1 MEEKI
6 KTRTLPKKETSLSP
20 EDRLLEYVE
29 SQIERMKRYTDLGNS
44 DGIPGFYEL
53 NQALMEFTTIQ
64 SSLISMGV
72 MAKMEY
78 DKATEAFKDWYS
90 EKYVE
95 TRERLNP
102 PSLAGSK
109 WASQT
114 EIDAY
119 IRMENRTE
127 YNKLHREMSCAEMK
141 VDAMRR
147 IQDSWNTYSLIL
159 NRLCKNVETEM
170 ANTATNYRHC
180 LYGKRNYFWGRP

>member
-6 KTRTLPKKETSLSP
+6 KTRTLPKKDNTSSP

-29 SQIERMKRYTDLGNS
+29 SQISKMKKYTDLGNS

-72 MAKMEY
+72 IAKIEY

-119 IRMENRTE
+119 IRREKRTE
-127 YNKLHREMSCAEMK
+127 YGRLHKEMVCAEMK

-170 ANTATNYRHC
+170 AVTATN
-180 LYGKRNYFWGRP
+180 

>member
-6 KTRTLPKKETSLSP
+6 KTRTIPKKDNISSP

-29 SQIERMKRYTDLGNS
+29 SQINKMKKYTDLGNS

-72 MAKMEY
+72 IAKIEY

-102 PSLAGSK
+102 PSLAGNK

-119 IRMENRTE
+119 IRRENRTE
-127 YNKLHREMSCAEMK
+127 YGRLHKEMVCAEMK

-147 IQDSWNTYSLIL
+147 IQDSWNTYRLIL

-170 ANTATNYRHC
+170 AVTATN
-180 LYGKRNYFWGRP
+180 

>member
-1 MEEKI
+1 
-6 KTRTLPKKETSLSP
+6 
-20 EDRLLEYVE
+20 
-29 SQIERMKRYTDLGNS
+29 
-44 DGIPGFYEL
+44 
-53 NQALMEFTTIQ
+53 MEFTTIQ

-72 MAKMEY
+72 IAKIEY

-119 IRMENRTE
+119 IRRENRTE
-127 YNKLHREMSCAEMK
+127 YGRLHKEMVCAEMK

-170 ANTATNYRHC
+170 AVTATN
-180 LYGKRNYFWGRP
+180 

>member
-6 KTRTLPKKETSLSP
+6 KTRTIPKKDNISSP

-29 SQIERMKRYTDLGNS
+29 SQINKMKKYTDLGNS

-72 MAKMEY
+72 IAKIEY

-102 PSLAGSK
+102 PSLAGNK

-119 IRMENRTE
+119 IRRENRTE
-127 YNKLHREMSCAEMK
+127 YGRLHKEMVCAEMK

-147 IQDSWNTYSLIL
+147 IQDS
-159 NRLCKNVETEM
+159 
-170 ANTATNYRHC
+170 
-180 LYGKRNYFWGRP
+180 

>member
-6 KTRTLPKKETSLSP
+6 KTRTIPKKDNISSP

-29 SQIERMKRYTDLGNS
+29 SQINKMKKYTDLGNS

-72 MAKMEY
+72 IAKIEY
-78 DKATEAFKDWYS
+78 DRATEAFKDWYS

-102 PSLAGSK
+102 PSLAGNK

-119 IRMENRTE
+119 IRRENRTE
-127 YNKLHREMSCAEMK
+127 YGRLHKEMVCAEMK

-170 ANTATNYRHC
+170 AVTATN
-180 LYGKRNYFWGRP
+180 

>member
-90 EKYVE
+90 EKYV
-95 TRERLNP
+95 
-102 PSLAGSK
+102 
-109 WASQT
+109 
-114 EIDAY
+114 
-119 IRMENRTE
+119 
-127 YNKLHREMSCAEMK
+127 
-141 VDAMRR
+141 
-147 IQDSWNTYSLIL
+147 
-159 NRLCKNVETEM
+159 
-170 ANTATNYRHC
+170 
-180 LYGKRNYFWGRP
+180 

>member
-6 KTRTLPKKETSLSP
+6 KTRTIPKKDNISSP

-29 SQIERMKRYTDLGNS
+29 SQINKMKKYTDLGNS

-72 MAKMEY
+72 IAKIEY

-102 PSLAGSK
+102 PSLAGNK
-109 WASQT
+109 WASKT

-119 IRMENRTE
+119 IRRENRTE
-127 YNKLHREMSCAEMK
+127 YGRLHKEMVCAEMK

-170 ANTATNYRHC
+170 AVTATN
-180 LYGKRNYFWGRP
+180 

>member
-1 MEEKI
+1 MEDKI
-6 KTRTLPKKETSLSP
+6 KTRTLASANKNNNMKSP

-29 SQIERMKRYTDLGNS
+29 SQIDKMKKYTDLGNS

-53 NQALMEFTTIQ
+53 NQALMEFTMIQ

-72 MAKMEY
+72 MAKIEF
-78 DKATEAFKDWYS
+78 DRATEAFKDWYS

-102 PSLAGSK
+102 PSLAGNK

-114 EIDAY
+114 EIDSY
-119 IRMENRTE
+119 IRRENRTE
-127 YNKLHREMSCAEMK
+127 YGRLHKEMVCAEMK

-147 IQDSWNTYSLIL
+147 IQESWNTYSLIL

-170 ANTATNYRHC
+170 AVTATT
-180 LYGKRNYFWGRP
+180 

>member
-6 KTRTLPKKETSLSP
+6 KTRTLTKKDNISSP

-29 SQIERMKRYTDLGNS
+29 SQINKMKKYTDLGNS

-72 MAKMEY
+72 IAKIEY
-78 DKATEAFKDWYS
+78 DKATEAFKEWYS

-102 PSLAGSK
+102 PSLAGNK

-119 IRMENRTE
+119 IRRENRTE
-127 YNKLHREMSCAEMK
+127 YGRLHKEMVCAEMK

-170 ANTATNYRHC
+170 AVTATN
-180 LYGKRNYFWGRP
+180 

>member
-1 MEEKI
+1 MEDKI
-6 KTRTLPKKETSLSP
+6 KTRTLASANKNNNMNSP

-29 SQIERMKRYTDLGNS
+29 SQIDKMKKYTDLGNS

-72 MAKMEY
+72 MAKIES
-78 DKATEAFKDWYS
+78 DRATEAFKDWYS

-102 PSLAGSK
+102 PTLAGNK

-114 EIDAY
+114 EIDSY
-119 IRMENRTE
+119 IRRENRTE
-127 YNKLHREMSCAEMK
+127 YGRLHKEMVCAEMK

-147 IQDSWNTYSLIL
+147 IQESWNTYSLIL

-170 ANTATNYRHC
+170 AVTATT
-180 LYGKRNYFWGRP
+180 

>member
-1 MEEKI
+1 MEDKI
-6 KTRTLPKKETSLSP
+6 KIRTLASANKNNNINSP

-29 SQIERMKRYTDLGNS
+29 SQIDKMKKYTDLGNS

-72 MAKMEY
+72 MAKIES
-78 DKATEAFKDWYS
+78 DRATEAFKDWYS

-102 PSLAGSK
+102 PSLAGNK

-114 EIDAY
+114 EIDSY
-119 IRMENRTE
+119 IRRENRTE
-127 YNKLHREMSCAEMK
+127 YGRLHKEMVCAEMK

-147 IQDSWNTYSLIL
+147 IQESWNTYSLIL

-170 ANTATNYRHC
+170 AVTAST
-180 LYGKRNYFWGRP
+180 

>member
-1 MEEKI
+1 MEVKI
-6 KTRTLPKKETSLSP
+6 KTRTLPKNDNTSSP

-29 SQIERMKRYTDLGNS
+29 SQISKMKKYTDLGNS

-72 MAKMEY
+72 IAKIEY

-119 IRMENRTE
+119 IRRENRTE
-127 YNKLHREMSCAEMK
+127 YGRLHKEMVCAEMK

-170 ANTATNYRHC
+170 AVTATN
-180 LYGKRNYFWGRP
+180 

>member
-6 KTRTLPKKETSLSP
+6 KTRTIPKKDNISSP

-29 SQIERMKRYTDLGNS
+29 SQINKMKKYTDLGNS

-64 SSLISMGV
+64 SSLISMGII
-72 MAKMEY
+72 AKIEY
-78 DKATEAFKDWYS
+78 DKATEAFKEWYS

-102 PSLAGSK
+102 PSLAGNK

-119 IRMENRTE
+119 IRRENRTE
-127 YNKLHREMSCAEMK
+127 YGRLHKEMVCAEMK

-170 ANTATNYRHC
+170 AVTATN
-180 LYGKRNYFWGRP
+180 

>member
-6 KTRTLPKKETSLSP
+6 KTRTIPKKDNISSP

-29 SQIERMKRYTDLGNS
+29 AQINKMKKYTDLGNS

-72 MAKMEY
+72 IAKIEY

-102 PSLAGSK
+102 PSLAGNK

-119 IRMENRTE
+119 IRRENRTE
-127 YNKLHREMSCAEMK
+127 YGRLHKEMVCAEMK

-170 ANTATNYRHC
+170 AVTATN
-180 LYGKRNYFWGRP
+180 

>member
-6 KTRTLPKKETSLSP
+6 KTRTLPKKDNISSP

-29 SQIERMKRYTDLGNS
+29 SQINKMKKYTDLGNS

-72 MAKMEY
+72 IAKIEY
-78 DKATEAFKDWYS
+78 DKATEAFKEWYS

-102 PSLAGSK
+102 PSLAGNK

-119 IRMENRTE
+119 IRRENRTE
-127 YNKLHREMSCAEMK
+127 YGRLHKEMVCAEMK

-159 NRLCKNVETEM
+159 NRLCNNVETEM
-170 ANTATNYRHC
+170 AVTATN
-180 LYGKRNYFWGRP
+180 

>member
-1 MEEKI
+1 MEDKI
-6 KTRTLPKKETSLSP
+6 KTRTLASANKNNNMNSP

-29 SQIERMKRYTDLGNS
+29 SQIDKMKKYTDLGNS

-72 MAKMEY
+72 MAKIES
-78 DKATEAFKDWYS
+78 DRATEAFKDWYS

-102 PSLAGSK
+102 PSLAGNK

-114 EIDAY
+114 EIDSY
-119 IRMENRTE
+119 IRRENRTE
-127 YNKLHREMSCAEMK
+127 YGRLHKEMVCAEMK

-147 IQDSWNTYSLIL
+147 IQESWNTYSLIL

-170 ANTATNYRHC
+170 AVTATT
-180 LYGKRNYFWGRP
+180 

>member
-6 KTRTLPKKETSLSP
+6 KTRTIPKKDNISSP

-29 SQIERMKRYTDLGNS
+29 SQINKMNKYTDLGNS

-72 MAKMEY
+72 IAKIEY
-78 DKATEAFKDWYS
+78 DKATEAFKEWYS
-90 EKYVE
+90 EKCVE

-102 PSLAGSK
+102 PSLAGNK

-119 IRMENRTE
+119 IRRENRTE
-127 YNKLHREMSCAEMK
+127 YGRLHKEMVCAEMK

-170 ANTATNYRHC
+170 AVTATN
-180 LYGKRNYFWGRP
+180 

>member
-1 MEEKI
+1 MEDKI
-6 KTRTLPKKETSLSP
+6 KTRTLASANKNNMKSP

-29 SQIERMKRYTDLGNS
+29 SQINKMKKYTDLGNS
-44 DGIPGFYEL
+44 GGIPGFYEL
-53 NQALMEFTTIQ
+53 NQALMEFTMIQ

-72 MAKMEY
+72 MAKIES
-78 DKATEAFKDWYS
+78 DRATEAFKDWYS

-102 PSLAGSK
+102 PTLAGNK

-114 EIDAY
+114 EIDSY
-119 IRMENRTE
+119 IRRENRTE
-127 YNKLHREMSCAEMK
+127 YGRLHKEMVCAEMK

-170 ANTATNYRHC
+170 AVTATT
-180 LYGKRNYFWGRP
+180 

>member
-6 KTRTLPKKETSLSP
+6 KTRTIPKKDNISSP

-29 SQIERMKRYTDLGNS
+29 AQINKMKKYTDLGNS

-72 MAKMEY
+72 IAKIEY
-78 DKATEAFKDWYS
+78 DKATEAFKEWYS

-102 PSLAGSK
+102 PSLAGNK

-119 IRMENRTE
+119 IRRENRTE
-127 YNKLHREMSCAEMK
+127 YGRLHKEMVCAEMK

-170 ANTATNYRHC
+170 AVTATN
-180 LYGKRNYFWGRP
+180 

>member
-6 KTRTLPKKETSLSP
+6 KTRTIPKKDNISSP

-29 SQIERMKRYTDLGNS
+29 SQINKMKKYTDLGNS

-72 MAKMEY
+72 IAKIEY

-102 PSLAGSK
+102 PSLAGNK

-119 IRMENRTE
+119 IRRENRTE
-127 YNKLHREMSCAEMK
+127 YGRLHKEMVCAEMK
-141 VDAMRR
+141 GDAMRR

-170 ANTATNYRHC
+170 AVTATN
-180 LYGKRNYFWGRP
+180 

>member
-6 KTRTLPKKETSLSP
+6 KTRTIPKKDNISSP

-29 SQIERMKRYTDLGNS
+29 SQINKMKKYTDLGNS

-72 MAKMEY
+72 IAKIEY

-102 PSLAGSK
+102 PSLAGNK

-119 IRMENRTE
+119 IRRESRTE
-127 YNKLHREMSCAEMK
+127 YGRLHKEMVCAEIK

-170 ANTATNYRHC
+170 AVTATN
-180 LYGKRNYFWGRP
+180 

>member
-1 MEEKI
+1 MEDKI
-6 KTRTLPKKETSLSP
+6 KTRTLASANKNTNIKSP

-29 SQIERMKRYTDLGNS
+29 SQINKMKKYTDLGNS
-44 DGIPGFYEL
+44 GGIPGFYEL
-53 NQALMEFTTIQ
+53 NQALMEFTMIQ

-72 MAKMEY
+72 MAKIEF
-78 DKATEAFKDWYS
+78 DRATEAFKDWYS

-102 PSLAGSK
+102 PSLAGNK

-119 IRMENRTE
+119 IRRENRTE
-127 YNKLHREMSCAEMK
+127 YGRLHKEMVCAEMK

-159 NRLCKNVETEM
+159 NILCKNVETEM
-170 ANTATNYRHC
+170 AVTAQT
-180 LYGKRNYFWGRP
+180 

>member
-6 KTRTLPKKETSLSP
+6 KTRTIPKKDNISSP

-29 SQIERMKRYTDLGNS
+29 SQISKMKKYTDLGNS

-72 MAKMEY
+72 IAKIEY
-78 DKATEAFKDWYS
+78 DKATEAFKEWYS

-102 PSLAGSK
+102 PSLAGNK

-119 IRMENRTE
+119 IRRENRTE
-127 YNKLHREMSCAEMK
+127 YGRLHKEMVCAEMK

-170 ANTATNYRHC
+170 AVTATN
-180 LYGKRNYFWGRP
+180 

>member
-1 MEEKI
+1 MYSMEEKI
-6 KTRTLPKKETSLSP
+6 KTRTIPKKDPYSSP

-29 SQIERMKRYTDLGNS
+29 SQIEKMRKYTDLGNS

-72 MAKMEY
+72 MAKIEY
-78 DKATEAFKDWYS
+78 DKASESFKDWYS

-102 PSLAGSK
+102 PSLAGNK

-119 IRMENRTE
+119 IRRENRTE
-127 YNKLHREMSCAEMK
+127 YGRLHKEMACAEMK

-170 ANTATNYRHC
+170 AVTAQV
-180 LYGKRNYFWGRP
+180 

>member
-1 MEEKI
+1 MEDKI
-6 KTRTLPKKETSLSP
+6 KTRTLASANKNNNMNSP

-29 SQIERMKRYTDLGNS
+29 SQIDKMKKYTDLGNS

-72 MAKMEY
+72 MAKIES
-78 DKATEAFKDWYS
+78 DRATEAFKDWYS

-102 PSLAGSK
+102 PSLAGNK

-114 EIDAY
+114 EIDSY
-119 IRMENRTE
+119 IRRENRTE
-127 YNKLHREMSCAEMK
+127 YGRLHKEMACAEMK

-147 IQDSWNTYSLIL
+147 IQESWNTYSLIL

-170 ANTATNYRHC
+170 AVTATT
-180 LYGKRNYFWGRP
+180 

>member
-6 KTRTLPKKETSLSP
+6 KTRTIPKKDNISSP

-29 SQIERMKRYTDLGNS
+29 SQINKMKKYTDLGNS

-72 MAKMEY
+72 IAKIEY
-78 DKATEAFKDWYS
+78 DKATEAFKEWYS

-102 PSLAGSK
+102 PSLAGNK

-119 IRMENRTE
+119 IRRENRTE
-127 YNKLHREMSCAEMK
+127 YGRLHKEMVCAEMK

-170 ANTATNYRHC
+170 AVTATN
-180 LYGKRNYFWGRP
+180 

>member
-1 MEEKI
+1 MEDKI
-6 KTRTLPKKETSLSP
+6 KTRTLASANKNNNINSP

-29 SQIERMKRYTDLGNS
+29 SQIDKMKKYTDLGNS

-72 MAKMEY
+72 MAKIES
-78 DKATEAFKDWYS
+78 DRATEAFKDWYS

-95 TRERLNP
+95 TRERLNL
-102 PSLAGSK
+102 PSLAGNK

-114 EIDAY
+114 EIDSY
-119 IRMENRTE
+119 IRRENRTE
-127 YNKLHREMSCAEMK
+127 YGRLHKEMACAEMK

-147 IQDSWNTYSLIL
+147 IQESWNTYSLIL

-170 ANTATNYRHC
+170 AVTATT
-180 LYGKRNYFWGRP
+180 

>member
-1 MEEKI
+1 MEDKI
-6 KTRTLPKKETSLSP
+6 KTRTLASANKNNMKSP

-29 SQIERMKRYTDLGNS
+29 SQINKMKKYTDLGNS
-44 DGIPGFYEL
+44 GGIPGFYEL
-53 NQALMEFTTIQ
+53 NQALMEFTMIQ

-72 MAKMEY
+72 MAKIEF
-78 DKATEAFKDWYS
+78 DRATEAFKDWYS

-102 PSLAGSK
+102 PSLAGNK

-119 IRMENRTE
+119 IRRENRTE
-127 YNKLHREMSCAEMK
+127 YGRLHKEMVCAEMK

-170 ANTATNYRHC
+170 AVTATT
-180 LYGKRNYFWGRP
+180 